1 MKSEGLTKNTFY
13 NVIKSCSQIIFP
25 LITFPYISRVLQ
37 TENVG
42 KVNFGN
48 SVVSYFT
55 LIASL
60 GIYTYA
66 VREGSKAKKEEGE
79 LSRIAG
85 QLISINLVTTLL
97 SYLLLMAVLLCAKPL
112 KSYRA
117 LIIVQSM
124 PIIFTTLGAD
134 WLNTVMGDFKYI
146 AARTVLFQALSLI
159 AMFLFVKGPEDY
171 LVYAVI
177 CVLASSGAE
186 AANIIY
192 RRKYCKVPLTLHM
205 DMKRHLPHILLMFA
219 AVLSQTLYC
228 NSDITMLG
236 LFKGDYEVGLY
247 STSVKIYNIIKTIL
261 ISVIW
266 VVMPEL
272 SYCFSRKDYTGI
284 NNLLKYALDFIV
296 VLGLPCIV
304 GINTIT
310 AEIIEIAAGKE
321 YLGATASLHILSAA
335 IAFSLLASFIGN
347 AVLLPSGQ
355 EKKFLKAC
363 FMGACI
369 NVVANYLLI
378 PHFGLNAAAFTTAL
392 SEFAVFIISVLNIDK
407 RINFGIG
414 KGMLLAPVL
423 GGIGII
429 IVSIVCSVWVQD
441 MWIRTIATIGLGV
454 LLYAAILILLGNE
467 FALDLIRILKKRRS
481 TK

>member
-85 QLISINLVTTLL
+85 QLVSINLVTTLL

-159 AMFLFVKGPEDY
+159 AMFLFVKGPKDY
-171 LVYAVI
+171 LV
-177 CVLASSGAE
+177 
-186 AANIIY
+186 
-192 RRKYCKVPLTLHM
+192 
-205 DMKRHLPHILLMFA
+205 
-219 AVLSQTLYC
+219 
-228 NSDITMLG
+228 
-236 LFKGDYEVGLY
+236 
-247 STSVKIYNIIKTIL
+247 
-261 ISVIW
+261 
-266 VVMPEL
+266 
-272 SYCFSRKDYTGI
+272 
-284 NNLLKYALDFIV
+284 
-296 VLGLPCIV
+296 
-304 GINTIT
+304 
-310 AEIIEIAAGKE
+310 
-321 YLGATASLHILSAA
+321 
-335 IAFSLLASFIGN
+335 
-347 AVLLPSGQ
+347 
-355 EKKFLKAC
+355 
-363 FMGACI
+363 
-369 NVVANYLLI
+369 
-378 PHFGLNAAAFTTAL
+378 
-392 SEFAVFIISVLNIDK
+392 
-407 RINFGIG
+407 
-414 KGMLLAPVL
+414 
-423 GGIGII
+423 
-429 IVSIVCSVWVQD
+429 
-441 MWIRTIATIGLGV
+441 
-454 LLYAAILILLGNE
+454 
-467 FALDLIRILKKRRS
+467 
-481 TK
+481 